1 MTSPKS
7 TKKHQAMKNR
17 LLGDET
23 SYLELAKESFDDA
36 CTIFDKE
43 QSMLLGLMIGKKF
56 LADLQKPDSEE
67 S

>member
-1 MTSPKS
+1 
-7 TKKHQAMKNR
+7 MKNR
-17 LLGDET
+17 LLGDEM
-23 SYLELAKESFDDA
+23 SYRELARESFEYA
-36 CTIFDKE
+36 CQIFEED